1 MIFVD
6 YDLWAVAHKSVYG
19 LSSKMVLNN
28 MGCEFRVFCV
38 YFPMCTRCY
47 WSVFGL
53 LNISFFIPLPARP
66 LVVLNG
72 SSALSPP
79 AWALARLF
87 EPRGSRP
94 CLAELRH
101 RLFFWLRS
109 EHAFGIFFPCLCPL
123 QKKSRKNL
131 YLHYSKGTILYAG
144 VTNRAK

>member
-6 YDLWAVAHKSVYG
+6 FDLWAVAHKSVYG

-28 MGCEFRVFCV
+28 SGCEFGVFCV

-47 WSVFGL
+47 WGVFGL
-53 LNISFFIPLPARP
+53 LNVSFFIPLPARP

-72 SSALSPP
+72 SSALSPL

-94 CLAELRH
+94 CLAGASASAVL
-101 RLFFWLRS
+101 LLRS
-109 EHAFGIFFPCLCPL
+109 EHAFGIFLHCLCPL

-131 YLHYSKGTILYAG
+131 YLHNSNGTIFYAG